1 MELRVARHTNNIN
14 KILDFYTK
22 IIGFDLLG
30 EFKNHD
36 NYDGIFLGKKNENWH
51 LEFTTSIEQANHYF
65 DEDDCL
71 IFYVNTKNEYDE
83 IIHRIHQSNIS
94 IINSKNPYWNLNGV
108 TIKDPD
114 GFNVIIS
121 PLKIS
126 N

>member
-22 IIGFDLLG
+22 IIGLDLLG
-30 EFKNHD
+30 KFKNHD

-83 IIHRIHQSNIS
+83 IIHRIHQNNIS
-94 IINSKNPYWNLNGV
+94 IINSKNPYWNLNGLN
-108 TIKDPD
+108 IKDPD
-114 GFNVIIS
+114 GLNVIIS
-121 PLKIS
+121 PIKIS

>member
-1 MELRVARHTNNIN
+1 MELRVARHTNDISR
-14 KILDFYTK
+14 ILDFYTK
-22 IIGFDLLG
+22 IIGLDLLG
-30 EFKNHD
+30 EFKNHN
-36 NYDGIFLGKKNENWH
+36 NYDGIFIGKKNENWH
-51 LEFTTSIEQANHYF
+51 LEFTTSNEQANHYS

-71 IFYVNTKNEYDE
+71 VFYVNTKNEYDE
-83 IIHRIHQSNIS
+83 IIHRIHQNNIS
-94 IINSKNPYWNLNGV
+94 IINSKNPYWNLNGI

>member
-1 MELRVARHTNNIN
+1 MELRVARHTNDISR
-14 KILDFYTK
+14 ILDFYTK

-51 LEFTTSIEQANHYF
+51 LEFTTSIEQANHYS

-71 IFYVNTKNEYDE
+71 VFYVNTKNEYDE
-83 IIHRIHQSNIS
+83 IIHRIHQNNIS

>member
-1 MELRVARHTNNIN
+1 MELRVVRHTNDISR
-14 KILDFYTK
+14 ILDFYTK

-83 IIHRIHQSNIS
+83 IINRIHQNNIS
-94 IINSKNPYWNLNGV
+94 IINSKNPYWNLNGI

-114 GFNVIIS
+114 GLNVIIS
-121 PLKIS
+121 PIKIS

>member
-1 MELRVARHTNNIN
+1 MELRVARHTNDISR
-14 KILDFYTK
+14 ILDFYTK

-71 IFYVNTKNEYDE
+71 VFYVNTKMNMMKLY
-83 IIHRIHQSNIS
+83 IVFIKTIFQSS
-94 IINSKNPYWNLNGV
+94 I
-108 TIKDPD
+108 
-114 GFNVIIS
+114 
-121 PLKIS
+121 LKILIGI
-126 N
+126 

>member
-22 IIGFDLLG
+22 IIGLDLLG

-36 NYDGIFLGKKNENWH
+36 NYDGIFLGKKNENWY

-71 IFYVNTKNEYDE
+71 VFYVNTKNEYDE
-83 IIHRIHQSNIS
+83 IIHRIHQNNIS
-94 IINSKNPYWNLNGV
+94 IINSKNPYWNLNGLN
-108 TIKDPD
+108 IKDPD

-121 PLKIS
+121 PIKIS